1 MYLTQPLHK
10 ALREAPN
17 RTAVVFGQRRWSYR
31 SFVDRVGR
39 LAGALKEQG
48 LRPNDRV
55 GMLALNSDRYLEYY
69 YGTFWAGG
77 AVNPVNIRWSPAEI
91 AYSLDDC
98 DTRVLIVDD
107 AFASLIPEVREH
119 SKALRAVIY
128 AGEGAAPPSM
138 LDYETLVQR
147 AEPVSDEGR
156 KGDDLAGVFYTGGT
170 TGLPKGV
177 MLTHANIFLN
187 ALSTLNAVNRQHSR
201 VGLHSAPLFHVAG
214 LSLTGQLFARLGT
227 HVVLPQFEPGTVLR
241 AISEE
246 GVSETFLVPTML
258 KRVLEHPDFTTRS
271 LDSLRFVMY
280 GAAPIDGK
288 LLDRATEAF
297 PRAQFAQMYGMTELG
312 AVATVLP
319 SWCHTPEGRKA
330 EKLKS
335 AGLPISCAEI
345 RILGPDGEELPS
357 GETGEIVVRGPC
369 VMPAYWSKPE
379 QTRAVLDE
387 GWMHTGDAG
396 YMDADGFVFIVD
408 RIKDM
413 IVSGGEN
420 VYSAE
425 VERAILLQP
434 QVSECAVIGVPD
446 EDLGERV
453 HAVVVLKEGETLT
466 FDALMSH
473 CRSLIG
479 GYKCPRSMEVRPELP
494 LSAAGKILK
503 YKLREDHIERVH
515 A

>member
-1 MYLTQPLHK
+1 MYLSQPLHK
-10 ALREAPN
+10 ALREAPG
-17 RTAVVFGQRRWSYR
+17 RTAVVFGRRRWSYAE
-31 SFVDRVGR
+31 FVDRVSR

-48 LRPNDRV
+48 LRPGDRV
-55 GMLALNSDRYLEYY
+55 GMLAINSDRYLEFF

-77 AVNPVNIRWSPAEI
+77 AVNPVNIRWSPTEI

-98 DTRVLIVDD
+98 DTRILIVDD
-107 AFASLIPEVREH
+107 AFASLLPEVRRH
-119 SKALRAVIY
+119 SESLNTVIY
-128 AGEGAAPPSM
+128 AGEEATPASM
-138 LDYETLVQR
+138 LDYETLIQR
-147 AEPVSDEGR
+147 ADPVPDVVR
-156 KGDDLAGVFYTGGT
+156 QGDDLAGVFYTGGT

-177 MLTHANIFLN
+177 MLTHANIYLN
-187 ALSTLNAVNRQHSR
+187 ALSTLTAVNRQHST

-227 HVVLPQFEPGTVLR
+227 HVVLPQFEPGMVLR
-241 AISEE
+241 AIEE
-246 GVSETFLVPTML
+246 EEISETFLVPTML
-258 KRVLEHPDFTTRS
+258 KRVLEHPDFRRRR

-297 PRAQFAQMYGMTELG
+297 PQARFAQMYGMTELG

-319 SWCHTPEGRKA
+319 PWSHTPEGRKA
-330 EKLKS
+330 EKLRS
-335 AGLPISCAEI
+335 AGLPIPCAEI
-345 RILGPDGEELPS
+345 RILGPGGEELPH

-379 QTRAVLDE
+379 QTREVLDE

-425 VERAILLQP
+425 VERAVLTLP
-434 QVSECAVIGVPD
+434 QVSDCAVIGVPD
-446 EDLGERV
+446 DDLGERV
-453 HAVVVLKEGETLT
+453 HAVVVLKEHETLT
-466 FDALMSH
+466 LDALKAH
-473 CRSLIG
+473 CRRLIG
-479 GYKCPRSMEVRPELP
+479 GYKCPRSMEVRSELP

-503 YKLREDHIERVH
+503 YKLREDHVRH
-515 A
+515 ARA